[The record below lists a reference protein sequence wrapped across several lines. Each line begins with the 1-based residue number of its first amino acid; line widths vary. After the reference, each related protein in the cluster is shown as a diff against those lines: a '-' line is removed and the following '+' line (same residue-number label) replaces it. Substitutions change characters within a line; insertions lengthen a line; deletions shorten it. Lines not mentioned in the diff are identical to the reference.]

1 MKNELVDPQ
10 LGTIKLRR
18 NHLSKSIKISIK
30 PDASIHVS
38 MPPRTPLFVVKR
50 FIESSKKELLSIRES
65 KATIAEKIYQ
75 DQDIIGRSHKI
86 ILDTSKPKLQTRI
99 HGQSIKWFVPES
111 IESSSHEAQTVLA
124 APIKKVLTAQAKAYL
139 PRRLKYLAD
148 LHDLSFSAVQFGNPK
163 GRWGSCSSQKIIR
176 LNIALMNVPLE
187 LIDYVLIHELC
198 HTVQMNHS
206 SDFWELVASIS
217 PSYREHRRLLKKHS
231 PYL

>member
-18 NHLSKSIKISIK
+18 NHLSKSIKISVK
-30 PDASIHVS
+30 PDASIYVS

-50 FIESSKKELLSIRES
+50 FIESSKKELLSIR
-65 KATIAEKIYQ
+65 KAKQTGLEKLYA
-75 DQDIIGRSHKI
+75 DQDLIGRSHKI
-86 ILDTSKPKLQTRI
+86 VLDRSKPKLQTRI
-99 HGQSIKWFVPES
+99 HGQSIKWFVPKS
-111 IESSSHEAQTVLA
+111 LDPSSTEAQAALV

-139 PRRLKYLAD
+139 PRRLKNLAERYNLTFD
-148 LHDLSFSAVQFGNPK
+148 AVYYGNPK

-176 LNIALMNVPLE
+176 LNVALMNVPLE
-187 LIDYVLIHELC
+187 LTDYVLIHELC

-206 SDFWELVASIS
+206 SDFWELVESID
-217 PSYREHRRLLKKHS
+217 PNYREHRKLLKKYS